1 VLLLGNIY
9 VVAMLDIG
17 HEPTRDVGDLEL
29 DAGNLDAELLG
40 HLLEEEVDVGVHG
53 AKLVLLA
60 ARVADRVQSTRS
72 LILIPIVNL
81 IGGEKKQRGFRRRK
95 KKTGEDRV

>member
-1 VLLLGNIY
+1 VLLLRNIY

-60 ARVADRVQSTRS
+60 AHVADRV
-72 LILIPIVNL
+72 
-81 IGGEKKQRGFRRRK
+81 
-95 KKTGEDRV
+95 